1 MKKIIILFCCLLS
14 VFSLVACNKG
24 SVSNDILIEVSK
36 STKFSKDEIENAIQ
50 NVKSNFSFP
59 GATLTKIWYDEEK
72 SNYLIDT
79 YLENG
84 RGLTNGVKEENVIIL
99 LSNFDVDGSGD
110 NPVLNPNT
118 TYSDYQWILIRDSKN
133 KNFHVGVRK
142 GCNKYEAICCINSKS
157 TYLGTFNT
165 ELEAFNAYK
174 TAKESYLKELANKW
188 KDKIDPRAYEAL
200 MNYEVEITD

>member
-36 STKFSKDEIENAIQ
+36 STKFSKDEIESAIQ
-50 NVKSNFSFP
+50 NVKSNFSFSE
-59 GATLTKIWYDEEK
+59 ATLTNIWYDEEK
-72 SNYLIDT
+72 SNYLIDS

-99 LSNFDVDGSGD
+99 LWNFDVDGSGD

-133 KNFHVGVRK
+133 NV
-142 GCNKYEAICCINSKS
+142 
-157 TYLGTFNT
+157 
-165 ELEAFNAYK
+165 
-174 TAKESYLKELANKW
+174 W
-188 KDKIDPRAYEAL
+188 KIDDFGY
-200 MNYEVEITD
+200 

>member
-14 VFSLVACNKG
+14 VFSLVSCNKG
-24 SVSNDILIEVSK
+24 SSSNDILIEVSK
-36 STKFSKDEIENAIQ
+36 STKFSKDEIENAIKT
-50 NVKSNFSFP
+50 VKSNFSFP

-72 SNYLIDT
+72 SNSLVDG

-84 RGLTNGVKEENVIIL
+84 NGLTNGVKAENVIIL

-133 KNFHVGVRK
+133 NV
-142 GCNKYEAICCINSKS
+142 
-157 TYLGTFNT
+157 
-165 ELEAFNAYK
+165 
-174 TAKESYLKELANKW
+174 W
-188 KDKIDPRAYEAL
+188 KIDDFGY
-200 MNYEVEITD
+200 